1 MRNLIKTFLLM
12 LMLSFSHAAIA
23 GDFKDGVAAYNKQD
37 FATALRIFTPLA
49 EQGLPLAQ
57 SNLGV
62 MYEKGNGVAQ
72 DYKTAVKWYTLAAEQ
87 GLPPAQF
94 NLGTMYEKGN
104 GVAQDYKTAVKWYTL
119 AAEQGL
125 PLAQYNLGFKYYE
138 GQGVVQDYNT
148 AFKWC
153 RLAAEQ
159 GLAEAQ
165 YALGLFYYEGQG
177 VEQDLDAA
185 LKWFKLAAEQ
195 GNASAQ
201 SALGFMYYSG
211 QSVAQDYKIAIK
223 WLTLASEQGDA
234 AAQNNLGTM
243 YADGKGVAQDFNK
256 AQNQFFKAID
266 TLRETS
272 QPVFNQKFFFSSSA
286 SGIANIFFFG
296 LAGEKRELNGL
307 MWAKIAIQVDKNENA
322 EKFLDN
328 QLKNFNKTQLEEVEN
343 GFNKC
348 IKSNYRDCS
357 IDENSFFL
365 IADKYIMIFF
375 AIIFTILIFTPAY
388 FSNNSVKCAMIY
400 TLIFGSIQILS
411 SLVNNKNLNDAVW
424 GAIGIFLT
432 VLIVSS
438 IGKFFRSLGKEKI
451 LSEPSDLTP

>member
-1 MRNLIKTFLLM
+1 MFEE
-12 LMLSFSHAAIA
+12 
-23 GDFKDGVAAYNKQD
+23 GKD
-37 FATALRIFTPLA
+37 
-49 EQGLPLAQ
+49 
-57 SNLGV
+57 
-62 MYEKGNGVAQ
+62 VAQ
-72 DYKTAVKWYTLAAEQ
+72 DYKTAVKWFTLSAEQ
-87 GLPPAQF
+87 GNA
-94 NLGTMYEKGN
+94 
-104 GVAQDYKTAVKWYTL
+104 D
-119 AAEQGL
+119 
-125 PLAQYNLGFKYYE
+125 
-138 GQGVVQDYNT
+138 
-148 AFKWC
+148 
-153 RLAAEQ
+153 
-159 GLAEAQ
+159 AQ
-165 YALGLFYYEGQG
+165 YALGLLYYDGQG

-201 SALGFMYYSG
+201 AGLGFMYFSG
-211 QSVAQDYKIAIK
+211 QSVAQDYNIAVK
-223 WLTLASEQGDA
+223 WLTLASEQGEA
-234 AAQNNLGTM
+234 AAQNNLGMM
-243 YADGKGVAQDFNK
+243 YTKGQGVVKDFNK
-256 AQNQFFKAID
+256 AQNQFFKTID
-266 TLRETS
+266 TLRETG
-272 QPVFNQKFFFSSSA
+272 QPVFNREFLFSNSA
-286 SGIANIFFFG
+286 FGIAQIFFFG

-307 MWAKIAIQVDKNENA
+307 MWAKIAMQVDKNENA